1 MARTPRACG
10 IDRTRWTL
18 AALRGACVGLVSLSL
33 AGVHGILRRL
43 GIHWKRGRA
52 AVRSPDP
59 NYHPKRDA
67 IATVVAQAQA
77 AQVPVV
83 PVPAAQG
90 HAAPPASTRIVTV
103 YLDEVT
109 IERQPSVS
117 QDYQAAGRPQ
127 PRANRSWSANAETR
141 IIATLDHCSGQVVF
155 QRGRV
160 TTAALVRFFQHQR
173 AAYGAAERI
182 NVVLD
187 NWPVHFHPDVLVA
200 LQTQVT
206 RWDFP
211 RPASWSDQPS
221 AAAVRKWS
229 QLQLPIQ
236 FVPLPTY
243 ASWLNP
249 IEERPTDYTWRPR
262 QPQQQ
267 HPNLPSVPSFGG
279 SDRRRGPAL
288 STQGRSNLLGHL
300 PA

>member
-1 MARTPRACG
+1 
-10 IDRTRWTL
+10 L
-18 AALRGACVGLVSLSL
+18 AALRGACVWLVALSL
-33 AGVHGILRRL
+33 AGVHRILQRL

-59 NYHPKRDA
+59 NYHPKRDD

-77 AQVPVV
+77 AAAPAVPL
-83 PVPAAQG
+83 PAA
-90 HAAPPASTRIVTV
+90 APASARIVTV

-141 IIATLDHCSGQVVF
+141 IIATLDHCTGQVVF

-160 TTAALVRFFQHQR
+160 TTAALVRFFQHLR
-173 AAYGAAERI
+173 AAYAAADRI

-187 NWPVHFHPDVLVA
+187 NWPVHFHPDVLAA
-200 LQTQVT
+200 LQPQLT

-249 IEERPTDYTWRPR
+249 IEKLWRKLRQEVTHHHPWANDLPHLRDELERFLTQFAHGSEELLRYVG
-262 QPQQQ
+262 
-267 HPNLPSVPSFGG
+267 LKVP
-279 SDRRRGPAL
+279 D
-288 STQGRSNLLGHL
+288 
-300 PA
+300 

>member
-1 MARTPRACG
+1 VARTPRACG

-77 AQVPVV
+77 AQVPVA

-127 PRANRSWSANAETR
+127 PRATRSWSANAETR
-141 IIATLDHCSGQVVF
+141 IIATLDHCTGQVVF

-249 IEERPTDYTWRPR
+249 IEQLWRKLRQEVTHHHPWANDLPRLRDELERFLGQFAHGSEDLLRYVG
-262 QPQQQ
+262 
-267 HPNLPSVPSFGG
+267 LKVP
-279 SDRRRGPAL
+279 D
-288 STQGRSNLLGHL
+288 
-300 PA
+300 

>member
-90 HAAPPASTRIVTV
+90 HAAPPASIRIVTV

-127 PRANRSWSANAETR
+127 PRATRSWSANAETR
-141 IIATLDHCSGQVVF
+141 IIATLDHCTGQVVF

-160 TTAALVRFFQHQR
+160 TTAALVRFFQHLR

-249 IEERPTDYTWRPR
+249 IEQLWRKLRQEVTHHHPWANDLPRLRDELERFLGQFAHGSEDLLRYVG
-262 QPQQQ
+262 
-267 HPNLPSVPSFGG
+267 LKVP
-279 SDRRRGPAL
+279 D
-288 STQGRSNLLGHL
+288 
-300 PA
+300 

>member
-1 MARTPRACG
+1 V
-10 IDRTRWTL
+10 W
-18 AALRGACVGLVSLSL
+18 LVALSL
-33 AGVHGILRRL
+33 AGVHRILRRL

-59 NYHPKRDA
+59 NYHPKRDD

-77 AQVPVV
+77 AVV
-83 PVPAAQG
+83 PALPVHAAASATAHAACPTGVPA
-90 HAAPPASTRIVTV
+90 HAAAPASARIVTV

-141 IIATLDHCSGQVVF
+141 IIATLDHCTGQVVF

-160 TTAALVRFFQHQR
+160 TTAALVRFFQHLR
-173 AAYGAAERI
+173 AAYGAADRI

-187 NWPVHFHPDVLVA
+187 NWPVHFHPDVLAA
-200 LQTQVT
+200 LQPQLT

-249 IEERPTDYTWRPR
+249 IEKLWRKLRQEVTHHHPWANDLPHLRDELERFLTQFAHGSEELLRYVG
-262 QPQQQ
+262 
-267 HPNLPSVPSFGG
+267 LKVP
-279 SDRRRGPAL
+279 D
-288 STQGRSNLLGHL
+288 
-300 PA
+300 

>member
-1 MARTPRACG
+1 VARTPRACG

-18 AALRGACVGLVSLSL
+18 AALRGSCVWLVSLSL
-33 AGVHGILRRL
+33 AGVHGVLRRL

-59 NYHPKRDA
+59 NYHPKRDD

-77 AQVPVV
+77 APERV
-83 PVPAAQG
+83 
-90 HAAPPASTRIVTV
+90 VTV

-117 QDYQAAGRPQ
+117 QDYVAAGRAQ

-141 IIATLDHCSGQVVF
+141 IVATLDHLTGQVVF

-160 TTAALVRFFQHQR
+160 TTAALVRFFQHLR
-173 AAYGAAERI
+173 AAYPVADRI

-200 LQTQVT
+200 MQPQLT

-249 IEERPTDYTWRPR
+249 IEKLWRKLRQEVTHHHPWANDLPRLRDELERFLVQFAHGSADLLRYVG
-262 QPQQQ
+262 
-267 HPNLPSVPSFGG
+267 LKVP
-279 SDRRRGPAL
+279 D
-288 STQGRSNLLGHL
+288 
-300 PA
+300 

>member
-1 MARTPRACG
+1 VARTPRACG

-59 NYHPKRDA
+59 NYHPKRAA

-127 PRANRSWSANAETR
+127 PRATRSWSANAETR
-141 IIATLDHCSGQVVF
+141 IIATLDHCTGQVVF

-160 TTAALVRFFQHQR
+160 TTAALVRFFQHLR

-249 IEERPTDYTWRPR
+249 IEQLWRKLRQEVTHHHPWANDLPRLRDELERFLGQFAHGSEDLLRYVG
-262 QPQQQ
+262 
-267 HPNLPSVPSFGG
+267 LKVP
-279 SDRRRGPAL
+279 D
-288 STQGRSNLLGHL
+288 
-300 PA
+300 

>member
-1 MARTPRACG
+1 VARTPRACG

-127 PRANRSWSANAETR
+127 PRATRSWSANAETR
-141 IIATLDHCSGQVVF
+141 IIATLDHCTGQVVF

-249 IEERPTDYTWRPR
+249 IEQLWRKLRQEVTHHHPWANDLPRLRDELERFLGQFAHGSEDLLRYVG
-262 QPQQQ
+262 
-267 HPNLPSVPSFGG
+267 LKVP
-279 SDRRRGPAL
+279 D
-288 STQGRSNLLGHL
+288 
-300 PA
+300 